1 MLSIIADNPFRIL
14 DVYANAS
21 TKEIHGNLNN
31 NSSLKFE

>member
-21 TKEIHGNLNN
+21 TKENRVGGKH
-31 NSSLKFE
+31 